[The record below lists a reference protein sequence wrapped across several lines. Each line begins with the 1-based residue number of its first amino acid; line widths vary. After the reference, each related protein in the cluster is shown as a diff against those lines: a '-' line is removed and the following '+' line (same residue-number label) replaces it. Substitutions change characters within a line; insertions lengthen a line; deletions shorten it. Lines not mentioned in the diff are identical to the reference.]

1 MSVVPNLSK
10 IAEEAIY
17 AGSAEIKVV
26 GRGKVFE
33 LQVRHS
39 YVEVEGKYNTYTDAL
54 ERAVFIVNEVG

>member
-1 MSVVPNLSK
+1 MSVVPNLSNL
-10 IAEEAIY
+10 AEEAIY
-17 AGSAEIKVV
+17 AGSAELVVV

-54 ERAVFIVNEVG
+54 ERAIHIVNEVG